1 MKEDSDSVP
10 RGAPWLPISA
20 QADYAVTVL
29 FKACPRGPKA
39 MTLQASLYLEMW
51 ALAARGGRE
60 LGTTVHKQKTVSIYH
75 WPPFSLRKKILGGR
89 GRRRKCFGPHSLGT
103 MVPLSKGEQVP
114 IFCWENY
121 LSLTKQKKSFI
132 NRK

>member
-1 MKEDSDSVP
+1 MSDSPTKEDSDSVP
-10 RGAPWLPISA
+10 QGAPWLPISA

-39 MTLQASLYLEMW
+39 MALQACLYLEMW

-75 WPPFSLRKKILGGR
+75 WPPFSLRKKYLEEEEEEGSVLVLT
-89 GRRRKCFGPHSLGT
+89 HL
-103 MVPLSKGEQVP
+103 VPWSH
-114 IFCWENY
+114 
-121 LSLTKQKKSFI
+121 
-132 NRK
+132 